1 MTPSQK
7 IRDYVFE
14 EKIAEGGMGARH
26 ALPCKP
32 VAIKVLSDQL
42 LTSPEFKGRFLREA
56 RAQARPYQPD
66 IAQVIDFFQE
76 NGMYYFVRVLVEGES
91 LERHMCDA
99 LGLAQAVCSNRFERR

>member
-26 ALPCKP
+26 ALPYKP

-42 LTSPEFKGRFLREA
+42 LTTPEFKERFLREA
-56 RAQARPYQPD
+56 RAQARPCHPD

-76 NGMYYFVRVLVEGES
+76 NGMYYLVRVLVE
-91 LERHMCDA
+91 
-99 LGLAQAVCSNRFERR
+99 AQAVCSTRLKRR